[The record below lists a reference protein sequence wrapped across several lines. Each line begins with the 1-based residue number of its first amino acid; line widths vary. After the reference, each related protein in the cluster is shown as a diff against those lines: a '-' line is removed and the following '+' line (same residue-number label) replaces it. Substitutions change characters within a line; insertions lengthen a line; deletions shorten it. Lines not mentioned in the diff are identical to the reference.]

1 MRYAMQQSVQSACRH
16 AARIQRSDSSVGSN
30 AQGWNVRGTVRSMK
44 DPTKYSTLNALAAA
58 LPGAH
63 VI

>member
-1 MRYAMQQSVQSACRH
+1 M
-16 AARIQRSDSSVGSN
+16 QRSDSSVGSN

-44 DPTKYSTLNALAAA
+44 DPSKYSTLNALAAA